1 MRLLRPLGLSAVL
14 LAVSASVASATPIS
28 YTHTGIGSGTL
39 NGVLFGAAAPV
50 AFTINSTG
58 DTTTLQSCGGACLSN
73 DNTSASITIQGL
85 GTFAF
90 TTPTRYFENA
100 GVVGFS
106 RAGLGGS
113 DLFNGPA
120 LSGWNMASS
129 IGPIVGT
136 ANLFQW
142 NSSPVITNGG
152 VLFFNDSVT
161 PSTFTATVGGV
172 QAVPEPASLL
182 LIGTGVLGLA
192 RRFRRQ

>member
-1 MRLLRPLGLSAVL
+1 MRILRSLGLSAVL
-14 LAVSASVASATPIS
+14 LTLCASAASATPIS
-28 YTHTGIGSGTL
+28 YTHTGFGSGTL
-39 NGVLFGAAAPV
+39 DGVLFGAAAPI
-50 AFTINSTG
+50 AFTINATS
-58 DTTTLQSCGGACLSN
+58 DTTTLQNCGVGCLSN

-85 GTFAF
+85 GTFTF
-90 TTPTRYFENA
+90 ITPTRYFENV

-120 LSGWNMASS
+120 LSGWDMISS

-142 NSSPVITNGG
+142 STTPVNTSGG
-152 VLFFNDSVT
+152 VLFFNPST
-161 PSTFTATVGGV
+161 TASTFTATVGA

-182 LIGTGVLGLA
+182 LIGTGLVGLA
-192 RRFRRQ
+192 RRFRRE